1 MTRLTLDWDSDVESE
16 IILRPLHRFRRSE
29 TETWQRFD
37 LPRYVETDAGASSNS
52 IPLDD
57 ICLRLSRHLPE
68 IESVVEFDVTGNQQ
82 REYEFHRAFGFSR
95 DFAVV
100 VHSIRG
106 STEDVGVLE
115 RVDIWALPRNGE
127 EDRLPSLLTELAD
140 LPLLLDSEFVEG
152 QCLIG
157 DEENVRR
164 IWEALIADLGDYWQG
179 RDGT

>member
-1 MTRLTLDWDSDVESE
+1 
-16 IILRPLHRFRRSE
+16 
-29 TETWQRFD
+29 
-37 LPRYVETDAGASSNS
+37 
-52 IPLDD
+52 
-57 ICLRLSRHLPE
+57 
-68 IESVVEFDVTGNQQ
+68 
-82 REYEFHRAFGFSR
+82 
-95 DFAVV
+95 
-100 VHSIRG
+100 
-106 STEDVGVLE
+106 
-115 RVDIWALPRNGE
+115 WALPRNGE